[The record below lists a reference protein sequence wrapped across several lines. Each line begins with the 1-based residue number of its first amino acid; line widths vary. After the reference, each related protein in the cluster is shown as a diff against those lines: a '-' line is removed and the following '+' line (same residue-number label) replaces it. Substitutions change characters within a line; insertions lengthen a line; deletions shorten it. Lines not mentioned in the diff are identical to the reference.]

1 MRFNN
6 MDKENLQDIRAQGKQ
21 IDAQLKDIK
30 ERNKA
35 LYQTMYGERWQDEL
49 DRVHGA
55 HARRTQEIMEAQGVD
70 MLNAGIKSVQETT
83 EQVLAEFDPVTR
95 SLIRHPNTNPQ
106 DRKPRT

>member
-1 MRFNN
+1 

-21 IDAQLKDIK
+21 IDAQLKEIK
-30 ERNKA
+30 ERNET

-55 HARRTQEIMEAQGVD
+55 HARRTQEIMETQGVD
-70 MLNAGIKSVQETT
+70 MMNASIKSVQET
-83 EQVLAEFDPVTR
+83 LAEFDPVTR
-95 SLIRHPNTNPQ
+95 SLIRRPNTNPR